1 MVCLYVE
8 GNAFFQNYFD
18 TSYVCLFSFQASA
31 NKRQQSATD
40 FPVIAYCTKKLI
52 MHLVICSCDLGF
64 STWQHAILLS

>member
-31 NKRQQSATD
+31 NK
-40 FPVIAYCTKKLI
+40 LNN
-52 MHLVICSCDLGF
+52 
-64 STWQHAILLS
+64 LLLTSLSLHIVQKN

>member
-8 GNAFFQNYFD
+8 GMLFSQNYFD

-40 FPVIAYCTKKLI
+40 FPVIAYCTKKI
-52 MHLVICSCDLGF
+52 NNALGYLF
-64 STWQHAILLS
+64 M